1 MKMHRNILV
10 GVITLCITSS
20 ASAAIV
26 GQYAASWGSP
36 SVKKCITTFPQ
47 EFSIDAAGGFQ
58 EKINLLL
65 PRTINEN
72 GAEFCPYMAGSY
84 RKNRTERPI
93 LRVFYANGK
102 SAADCFWVCKNG
114 WGGHNCSVDY
124 SAGASTCD
132 SVELN
137 IEKISGD
144 TEGTETEF
152 AAFSGEHYDCNNE
165 VNDKRTSDQNNYH
178 YVTLGV
184 EKILP
189 HGAVVRPVT
198 LRAFA
203 ERANG
208 DDWNYVLLEPIGSD
222 SHVLCKNGY
231 KPSADGT
238 SCVPINAVLCDN
250 TPICDGWDHEVFQ
263 DTQNYK
269 RKNVDGCIQYRCAQ
283 SGYGFTGNPTG
294 EDSDRECIECSAE
307 GYYASLGDNGIC
319 VLSPLKG
326 GEGVEYDED
335 GNPVV
340 FELEQTRKRDM
351 TERTYKGKPCW
362 QHLLD
367 GDDAFKKC
375 LVPNKVSV
383 AVDVDKPA
391 ISKPEVAAGSWGKT
405 FDASQI
411 PVVKF

>member
-10 GVITLCITSS
+10 GVMALCITSS

-26 GQYAASWGSP
+26 KQYASSWGSP

-47 EFSIDAAGGFQ
+47 EFSIDESGDLQ
-58 EKINLLL
+58 HQINVLL

-72 GAEFCPYMAGSY
+72 GAEFCPYLAGSY
-84 RKNRTERPI
+84 RKNKTERPI
-93 LRVFYANGK
+93 LRVFYADGK

-124 SAGASTCD
+124 SAGARTCD

-137 IEKISGD
+137 IARISDNNKGP
-144 TEGTETEF
+144 ETEF
-152 AAFSGEHYDCNNE
+152 AAFSADHYDCNNK
-165 VNDKRTSDQNNYH
+165 VNGYRTSDQNNYH

-184 EKILP
+184 EKILT
-189 HGAVVRPVT
+189 HGVVVRPVT

-203 ERANG
+203 ERG
-208 DDWNYVLLEPIGSD
+208 SGSDWNYVLLETINSD

-231 KPSADGT
+231 KPSVDNSA
-238 SCVPINAVLCDN
+238 CVPIDSVLCAN
-250 TPICDGWDHEVFQ
+250 TPMCDGWDHEVFQ
-263 DTQNYK
+263 DAQIYK
-269 RKNVDGCIQYRCAQ
+269 RKVVDGCIQYRCVQ
-283 SGYGFTGNPTG
+283 SGYGFAGDPTV

-319 VLSPLKG
+319 VLSPLEDDKV
-326 GEGVEYDED
+326 VEYDED
-335 GNPVV
+335 GNPVE

-351 TERTYKGKPCW
+351 TEHTYKGKPCW

-367 GDDAFKKC
+367 GDDEFKAC
-375 LVPNKVSV
+375 LLANKASA
-383 AVDVDKPA
+383 AVDV
-391 ISKPEVAAGSWGKT
+391 E
-405 FDASQI
+405 
-411 PVVKF
+411 